1 MSQADKTEL
10 ENVLYLFLAISLK
23 KPDAPSPHTA
33 LARLK
38 ASLSWG
44 QLFRNFDMGPPQR
57 RPGRPPLRLPASA
70 TQLARQELKRY
81 ALLCSEV
88 DALRLSKY
96 PSRMWDSLYAVA
108 PVVMQWVDFLHP
120 MNRNIMPVEDFVPY
134 AHDIGLLFKMILD
147 GLVRPRITAEDRS
160 LRSWLSSSRLDV
172 YLVDLWIHLPRYVPA
187 PPDEMI
193 SGMLRWMYMF
203 CLCLPL
209 SSGGFPESPSISP
222 EMGRIVAS
230 CVKGRPRRLYRA
242 ISYYAQ
248 AVRTME
254 PELSEDLYELA
265 YHLMTDCAELAPRSV
280 PDASVADVI
289 AAMSYAI
296 DTQAWKVAVDACLFL
311 QHLWMFASSYRIY
324 EVSIKA
330 GLFDAMVR
338 MIEAVPQTENELQV
352 KITAMIRGLT
362 RIFNYWRPFLAFHV
376 ANGPTLLKDEARLTT
391 LHEAFEDLAFA
402 YKERYPSL
410 DIVQQQRRAMRMH
423 CQGCCTDKEEDGS
436 CCKRAGA
443 TRMLRCGRCENAF
456 YCSEDCRN
464 KDWRGKHSAVCR
476 APTGWMNAR
485 DMALIGDVSMAYLH
499 ANVRAVIAEVSTRD
513 PDRRHHCDIIV
524 LLVGHKSGHVV
535 GDLDECESG
544 PRICSIYCVWEDG
557 PERRF
562 GPVESTPMVGLEYRD
577 LQGQLAKYPTE
588 LLQGMDS
595 ERNLSVSSEERRD
608 TLDRRNKEMLKVR
621 KLQERLKVVE
631 EEIKALAN
639 DIRDLST

>member
-1 MSQADKTEL
+1 TEL

-38 ASLSWG
+38 ASLSRG

-254 PELSEDLYELA
+254 AELSEDLYELA

-280 PDASVADVI
+280 PDASVADII

-296 DTQAWKVAVDACLFL
+296 DTQAWKVAVDACLYL

-330 GLFDAMVR
+330 GLYDAMVR
-338 MIEAVPQTENELQV
+338 MIKAVPPTQDELQV

-362 RIFNYWRPFLAFHV
+362 RIFNYWRPFPGFPWRKWTNA
-376 ANGPTLLKDEARLTT
+376 AE
-391 LHEAFEDLAFA
+391 
-402 YKERYPSL
+402 
-410 DIVQQQRRAMRMH
+410 
-423 CQGCCTDKEEDGS
+423 
-436 CCKRAGA
+436 
-443 TRMLRCGRCENAF
+443 GR
-456 YCSEDCRN
+456 
-464 KDWRGKHSAVCR
+464 SAI
-476 APTGWMNAR
+476 
-485 DMALIGDVSMAYLH
+485 DH
-499 ANVRAVIAEVSTRD
+499 
-513 PDRRHHCDIIV
+513 
-524 LLVGHKSGHVV
+524 
-535 GDLDECESG
+535 
-544 PRICSIYCVWEDG
+544 
-557 PERRF
+557 PERSIR
-562 GPVESTPMVGLEYRD
+562 GPCFC
-577 LQGQLAKYPTE
+577 LQGAVSIARYRATTAASHAHALSR
-588 LLQGMDS
+588 LLRRQGD
-595 ERNLSVSSEERRD
+595 
-608 TLDRRNKEMLKVR
+608 
-621 KLQERLKVVE
+621 
-631 EEIKALAN
+631 
-639 DIRDLST
+639 

>member
-1 MSQADKTEL
+1 
-10 ENVLYLFLAISLK
+10 
-23 KPDAPSPHTA
+23 
-33 LARLK
+33 LK
-38 ASLSWG
+38 AALVRG
-44 QLFRNFDMGPPQR
+44 QLFRNFDQGPPQR
-57 RPGRPPLRLPASA
+57 QPGHRPLRLPASA
-70 TQLARQELKRY
+70 TQIAREELRRY
-81 ALLCSEV
+81 TLLCSEV
-88 DALRLSKY
+88 DALCMSKY
-96 PSRMWDSLYAVA
+96 PSRRWNIVA
-108 PVVMQWVDFLHP
+108 
-120 MNRNIMPVEDFVPY
+120 VEDFAPY
-134 AHDIGLLFKMILD
+134 SLDIAFLFKMILD

-160 LRSWLSSSRLDV
+160 LRSWLSSTRLDV
-172 YLVDLWIHLPRYVPA
+172 YLVDLWLHLPRYVPA
-187 PPDEMI
+187 PPGEMI

-209 SSGGFPESPSISP
+209 SSGDFPESPSISP

-230 CVKGRPRRLYRA
+230 CVKGRPRRLYRV

-280 PDASVADVI
+280 PDASVADSI

-296 DTQAWKVAVDACLFL
+296 DVKAWKVAVDACLYL

-338 MIEAVPQTENELQV
+338 MIEAVPQTEDELQ
-352 KITAMIRGLT
+352 
-362 RIFNYWRPFLAFHV
+362 RPFLAFHV
-376 ANGPTLLKDEARLTT
+376 ANGPTLLNDEARLTT
-391 LHEAFEDLAFA
+391 LNEAFEDLAFA
-402 YKERYPSL
+402 YERYPSL
-410 DIVQQQRRAMRMH
+410 GINSGEPCACIQE
-423 CQGCCTDKEEDGS
+423 GGS

-476 APTGWMNAR
+476 TPTGWMNAR

-499 ANVRAVIAEVSTRD
+499 ANVRAVMAEVSTRN
-513 PDRRHHCDIIV
+513 PDRHHHCDIIV

-535 GDLDECESG
+535 GDLDECGSG
-544 PRICSIYCVWEDG
+544 PREDG

-577 LQGQLAKYPTE
+577 LQEQLAKYPTE
-588 LLQGMDS
+588 LLQDMDS
-595 ERNLSVSSEERRD
+595 ERNLPMSSEERRE
-608 TLDRRNKEMLKVR
+608 TLDRRNKEMLRVR

-639 DIRDLST
+639 NIRDLST